1 MAELLSQDGAP
12 VMRAQARVGL
22 RHQLVKEPH
31 VDEVEELRK
40 KLMVRAALTRHRRR
54 RDMAPVSV
62 WRTSSVEREKS
73 GPLMQHK
80 QKQ

>member
-40 KLMVRAALTRHRRR
+40 KLNGEGRIDTAPPQKRHGAR
-54 RDMAPVSV
+54 
-62 WRTSSVEREKS
+62 
-73 GPLMQHK
+73 
-80 QKQ
+80 